1 MAPSAVGQ
9 KPRAVA
15 RAFPAD
21 QLLLYS
27 NGVCFIVATIALILY
42 AGNATGR
49 VYYRAF
55 WQIISLSLSHTHTHK
70 CIIVLLITFLYAIFQ
85 SLLNYSR
92 PLLWGSLVNY

>member
-55 WQIISLSLSHTHTHK
+55 WQIISLSLSLTHTQMHH
-70 CIIVLLITFLYAIFQ
+70 
-85 SLLNYSR
+85 R
-92 PLLWGSLVNY
+92 PVNYFPLCNFSVIA